1 MKKYSK
7 LVEPKELDF
16 FSIEDDG
23 KGGKQVHINGYTYQ
37 GDVDWKYVECIF
49 CIVPL
54 AEFVKGMKEDDEYI
68 SNLLSECKQGIKDCT
83 AEEIVAICNEYYD
96 GKEPSEYVSYEDIS
110 EEYPCGDYV
119 CGSYPNEEYVR
130 DLFGNDLF
138 AANVNLYDYGMEVVV
153 EIADDD
159 DGYFNVG
166 YRHIGKDDVEWY
178 VENDFEHEVAQ
189 DIVTCAAIAK
199 KQGEVDQ
206 RRVWIVT
213 HTSISMNDYAANGH
227 TSARVCDTE
236 EKAMAKLKAWKDEE
250 LQFAKD
256 EEREVTIYED
266 DDKEFRMG
274 WCMDSEQLR
283 ICVHSEPMNKE

>member
-7 LVEPKELDF
+7 VTSAKELDF
-16 FSIEDDG
+16 FTIESDG
-23 KGGKQVHINGYTYQ
+23 NGGLQIHILGYTSL
-37 GDVDWKYVECIF
+37 GDDWKYDEVCF
-49 CIVPL
+49 CTVPL
-54 AEFVKGMKEDDEYI
+54 AEFVKGVSESDDYVSI
-68 SNLLSECKQGIKDCT
+68 LMGECKQYESDCSE
-83 AEEIVAICNEYYD
+83 EEICKTINEYFGGSAPSAYVDYD
-96 GKEPSEYVSYEDIS
+96 EITEDF
-110 EEYPCGDYV
+110 PCGNYV
-119 CGSYPNEEYVR
+119 CGEYSDEDYVK

-153 EIADDD
+153 SLTDGEDD
-159 DGYFNVG
+159 YFSVG
-166 YRHIGKDDVEWY
+166 YRHIGKDDTEWY
-178 VENDFEHEVAQ
+178 AENDFEYEVAQ

-227 TSARVCDTE
+227 TSARVFDTE

-250 LQFAKD
+250 LQYAKD
-256 EEREVTIYED
+256 EERKVTIYED

>member
-7 LVEPKELDF
+7 VTSAKELDF
-16 FSIEDDG
+16 FSIESDG
-23 KGGKQVHINGYTYQ
+23 KGGKQIHILGYTYY
-37 GDVDWKYVECIF
+37 GDEWHNIEVCWFIEPLTEFIAHVKDNENYVGEQ
-49 CIVPL
+49 
-54 AEFVKGMKEDDEYI
+54 
-68 SNLLSECKQGIKDCT
+68 LSEYKQYESDNT
-83 AEEIVAICNEYYD
+83 EEEIVTICNEYYD
-96 GKEPSEYVSYEDIS
+96 GKEPDYYLDFTEINEDTPCGNYVS
-110 EEYPCGDYV
+110 
-119 CGSYPNEEYVR
+119 GSYTNEEYVR
-130 DLFGNDLF
+130 DLFGNELF

-153 EIADDD
+153 EVAVDDE
-159 DGYFNVG
+159 GYFNVG
-166 YRHIGKDDVEWY
+166 YRHIGKDDTEWY
-178 VENDFEHEVAQ
+178 AENDFEYEVAQ

-227 TSARVCDTE
+227 TSARVFDTE